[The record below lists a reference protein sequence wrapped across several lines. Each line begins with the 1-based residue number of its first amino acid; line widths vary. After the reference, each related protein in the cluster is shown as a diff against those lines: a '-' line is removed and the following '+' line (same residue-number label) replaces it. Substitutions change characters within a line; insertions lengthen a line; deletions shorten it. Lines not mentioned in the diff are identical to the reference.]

1 VTVILRRMAVAL
13 ACVAAACSAH
23 EPRPH
28 TAPATSPLARI
39 EAERDAAQRQLWTLE
54 HQRFRRA
61 EDTAFFDQGA
71 REAWQFVDSHL
82 LRSTGFVAPVRDYSY
97 ATMWDIGSML
107 AAMYCAHALGLID
120 DRMYTARMRPMLRTL
135 ATLNLYDNEIFGRSY
150 DARTGA
156 MVRRQRTNER
166 VVGWSATDIGRLLVW
181 LRIVATDPA
190 LAREATAVANR
201 LNFRRL
207 VKDGYIWG
215 DNLDEHGRAV
225 EYPEGRIG
233 YEQYAAEGFALWGH
247 RAEKALDVMAN
258 ATPITV
264 GGQTLVAD
272 LRRWDRLTNEPFLL
286 MGLELGWNREVE
298 SLARR
303 MLLAQEAR
311 YRQTGRLTIAGED
324 AIAEPPH
331 YFYYYCVYANGK
343 QFGIDVQ
350 DRRAAVDGPRWVSA
364 KSAFALHAL
373 MPTRYS
379 RAALAQLRAAH
390 DAGGWSSGVYEATG
404 ASTATPNINTSAVL
418 LTAALV
424 QRFGEPVLVHAQRGP
439 HSHAAE
445 RATP

>member
-1 VTVILRRMAVAL
+1 MSVLRGL
-13 ACVAAACSAH
+13 AIAIACITAACSTD
-23 EPRPH
+23 EPRTH
-28 TAPATSPLARI
+28 TAAPTSPLARI
-39 EAERDAAQRQLWTLE
+39 EAERDSAQRQLWTLE
-54 HQRFRRA
+54 HQRFRRS
-61 EDTAFFDQGA
+61 EDDALFDEGA
-71 REAWQFVDSHL
+71 REAWRFVDSHL
-82 LRSTGFVAPVRDYSY
+82 LRSTGLVVPVRDYAY

-107 AAMYCAHALGLID
+107 AALYCAHALGLID
-120 DRMYTARMRPMLRTL
+120 DQAYEARMRPMLRTL
-135 ATLNLYDNEIFGRSY
+135 ASLPLYDNAIFGRSY
-150 DARTGA
+150 DTRTGA
-156 MVRRQRTNER
+156 MARWQRTNER
-166 VVGWSATDIGRLLVW
+166 LVGWSATDIGRLLIW

-190 LAREATAVANR
+190 LAGEASAVARR

-215 DNLDEHGRAV
+215 DNLDAHGRAV

-247 RAEKALDVMAN
+247 PAEKALDVLAN

-264 GGQTLVAD
+264 AGQTLFAD
-272 LRRWDRLTNEPFLL
+272 LRRWDRLSNEPFLL
-286 MGLELGWNREVE
+286 MGLELGWNRVVE

-311 YRQTGRLTIAGED
+311 YLQTGRLTIAGED
-324 AIAEPPH
+324 AVAEPPH
-331 YFYYYCVYANGK
+331 YFYYYCVYSNGK

-373 MPTRYS
+373 MPGRYS
-379 RAALAQLRAAH
+379 RTALAELRAAS
-390 DAGGWSSGVYEATG
+390 DAGGWSSGVYEASG
-404 ASTATPNINTSAVL
+404 ASTATPNINTSAVI

-445 RATP
+445 RATR

>member
-1 VTVILRRMAVAL
+1 MTIVRGLAVAL
-13 ACVAAACSAH
+13 ACLAAACSAH
-23 EPRPH
+23 EPRAR

-54 HQRFRRA
+54 HQRLRRTEDDALFDRSARGAWQYA
-61 EDTAFFDQGA
+61 EDHF
-71 REAWQFVDSHL
+71 L
-82 LRSTGFVAPVRDYSY
+82 PSTGFIVPVREYAY

-107 AAMYCAHALGLID
+107 AATYCAHALGLID
-120 DRMYTARMRPMLRTL
+120 DQAYLARMRPMLRTL
-135 ATLNLYDNEIFGRSY
+135 ATMKLYDNEVFGRSY
-150 DARTGA
+150 DTRTAA
-156 MVRRQRTNER
+156 MVRWQRGDDR
-166 VVGWSATDIGRLLVW
+166 LVGWSATDLGRLLVW
-181 LRIVATDPA
+181 LRIVSTEPA
-190 LAREATAVANR
+190 LAREASAVARR
-201 LNFRRL
+201 LNFARL

-215 DNLDEHGRAV
+215 DNLDVHGRAV

-258 ATPITV
+258 ATPIAV
-264 GGQTLVAD
+264 AGQTLVAD

-303 MLLAQEAR
+303 MLLAQETR
-311 YRQTGRLTIAGED
+311 YRETGRVTIAGED
-324 AIAEPPH
+324 SVAAPPH
-331 YFYYYCVYANGK
+331 YFYYYCVYSNGK

-373 MPTRYS
+373 MPTQYS
-379 RAALAQLRAAH
+379 RTALAELRAAQ
-390 DAGGWSSGVYEATG
+390 DAGGWSSGVYEADG
-404 ASTATPNINTSAVL
+404 ASTSTQNINTSAVI

-445 RATP
+445 RATR

>member
-1 VTVILRRMAVAL
+1 MTVIRWMAVAL
-13 ACVAAACSAH
+13 AVAAAACSGDA
-23 EPRPH
+23 PR
-28 TAPATSPLARI
+28 APAAPTTSPLARI
-39 EAERDAAQRQLWTLE
+39 QEERDAAQRQLWTLE
-54 HQRFRRA
+54 QQRFRRT
-61 EDTAFFDQGA
+61 EDVALFDEGA
-71 REAWQFVDSHL
+71 REAWQFVDSHF
-82 LRSTGFVAPVRDYSY
+82 LRSTGFVTPVRDYSY
-97 ATMWDIGSML
+97 ATMWDVGSML
-107 AAMYCAHALGLID
+107 AAMYCAHALGMLD
-120 DRMYTARMRPMLRTL
+120 DRAYQARMRPVLRTL
-135 ATLNLYDNEIFGRSY
+135 AAIALYDNEVFGRSY
-150 DARTGA
+150 DTRSAA
-156 MVRRQRTNER
+156 MVRWQRGGER
-166 VVGWSATDIGRLLVW
+166 LVGWSATDIGRLLIW

-190 LAREATAVANR
+190 LARDASAVARR
-201 LNFRRL
+201 LKFDRL

-215 DNLDEHGRAV
+215 DNLDAHGRAV

-286 MGLELGWNREVE
+286 MGLELGWSREVE

-324 AIAEPPH
+324 AVAAPPH
-331 YFYYYCVYANGK
+331 FFYYYCVYSNGK

-379 RAALAQLRAAH
+379 RTALAELRAAR

-404 ASTATPNINTSAVL
+404 ASTETPNVNTSAVI
-418 LTAALV
+418 LTSALV

-439 HSHAAE
+439 HGHGSE
-445 RATP
+445 RTTR

>member
-1 VTVILRRMAVAL
+1 MRVVRRMTIAL
-13 ACVAAACSAH
+13 ACVAAACSADA
-23 EPRPH
+23 PRAR
-28 TAPATSPLARI
+28 TAPAIPPLARI
-39 EAERDAAQRQLWTLE
+39 QEERDSAQRQLWTLE
-54 HQRFRRA
+54 QQRFRRS
-61 EDTAFFDQGA
+61 EDVALFDEGA
-71 REAWQFVDSHL
+71 RDAWQFVDSHL
-82 LRSTGFVAPVRDYSY
+82 LRSTGFITPVRDYSY
-97 ATMWDIGSML
+97 ASMWDIGSML
-107 AAMYCAHALGLID
+107 AALYCGHALGMID
-120 DRMYTARMRPMLRTL
+120 DDAYRSRMRPMLRTL
-135 ATLNLYDNEIFGRSY
+135 ATIALYDNEIFGRSY
-150 DARTGA
+150 DTRTAA

-190 LAREATAVANR
+190 LSREATAVANR

-258 ATPITV
+258 ATPIAV
-264 GGQTLVAD
+264 AGQTLVAD

-286 MGLELGWNREVE
+286 MGLELGWSREVE

-303 MLLAQEAR
+303 MMLAQEAR

-324 AIAEPPH
+324 AVAEPPH
-331 YFYYYCVYANGK
+331 YFYYYCVYSNGK

-364 KSAFALHAL
+364 KSAFAMHAL
-373 MPTRYS
+373 MPSRYS
-379 RAALAQLRAAH
+379 RTALAELRAARE
-390 DAGGWSSGVYEATG
+390 AGGWSSGVYEATG
-404 ASTATPNINTSAVL
+404 TSTATPNINTSAVI

-439 HSHAAE
+439 HGHGSE
-445 RATP
+445 RPAR